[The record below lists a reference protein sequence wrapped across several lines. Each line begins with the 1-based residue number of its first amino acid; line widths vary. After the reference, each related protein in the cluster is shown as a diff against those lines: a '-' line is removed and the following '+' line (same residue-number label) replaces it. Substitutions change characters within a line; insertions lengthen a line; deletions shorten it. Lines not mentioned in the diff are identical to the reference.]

1 MPKISIKEQ
10 QPFITLV
17 DRILAAKQQ
26 APAADLSALE
36 RQIDLMV
43 YTLYG
48 LTDDEVQIIDPEFA
62 LSAEEYQHLTT

>member
-62 LSAEEYQHLTT
+62 LSAEEYQQLTT